1 MLRIEKLD
9 AFYGFFQA
17 LFGVD
22 LEIARGETV
31 ALIGANG
38 AGKSTLLKALAGAI
52 AVRRDGITLDRE
64 PIGGDPERKQLAR
77 GIALVPEGR
86 RLFASLTVEE
96 NLQVAAHNGRAGP
109 WSVRRVLDALPS
121 LSTLMDRPSTA
132 LSGGQQQLVA
142 IARALVTNPAFM
154 LCDEVSLGLSPHA
167 VDDAYRLLATARADG
182 MAIVLVEQDVRR
194 AIAESD
200 RYACLQKGRVVFEG
214 PSAKADMQ
222 VIAQAYFG
230 A

>member
-22 LEIARGETV
+22 LAIARGETV

-52 AVRRDGITLDRE
+52 AVRRDGITLDLE

>member
-1 MLRIEKLD
+1 VLRTDSLD
-9 AFYGFFQA
+9 AFYGLFQA
-17 LFGVD
+17 LFGVS
-22 LEIARGETV
+22 LEVAPGETV

-38 AGKSTLLKALAGAI
+38 AGKTTLLKALAGALP
-52 AVRRDGITLDRE
+52 VRHDGVTLERD

-96 NLQVAAHNGRAGP
+96 NLLVAARNGRPGRWTVP
-109 WSVRRVLDALPS
+109 HVLDELPVLRS
-121 LSTLMDRPSTA
+121 LLSRPGNA

-167 VDDAYRLLATARADG
+167 VDDVYRLLAKARADG
-182 MAIVLVEQDVRR
+182 MAIVAMR
-194 AIAESD
+194 A
-200 RYACLQKGRVVFEG
+200 C
-214 PSAKADMQ
+214 
-222 VIAQAYFG
+222 
-230 A
+230 